1 MSVIQKSILK
11 IKMESNVLKEVNIKY
26 CACYYFYYTIKIEDF
41 DFGNILID
49 EKSYKN
55 NLIYNISFKT
65 LFTRF
70 DEVDGFIRVC
80 DEIRDLAL
88 FGTAKHDAIYSRIR

>member
-1 MSVIQKSILK
+1 M
-11 IKMESNVLKEVNIKY
+11 
-26 CACYYFYYTIKIEDF
+26 
-41 DFGNILID
+41 
-49 EKSYKN
+49 KN
-55 NLIYNISFKT
+55 HLIYNISYKT